1 MTAAF
6 LDSEYPA
13 MDGLAINSVKKW
25 PTLPTQ
31 EEIDILLE
39 EKKLYYPWLHNDHNK
54 RTHDAINLKTQG
66 GIIMRLRKVES
77 KSDSKVELG
86 GYTWTKVGTVGGK
99 DLYLCDEMVESNMPF
114 NKEKNNNWKGSDI
127 RKWLNGPF
135 YNSLSK
141 EDKSKIAKNVD
152 GDNLFC
158 LSIEEAESIP
168 KSIRQIQHSWWLRS
182 PGSNTYYAAYVNPG
196 GSVDING
203 YFVNCVSHGVRPA
216 FLMNSTD
223 KELLKELLSK
233 VRDTYK
239 EYKGACNAYLEAGGD
254 EDDIEDIVRNVN
266 KVL

>member
-1 MTAAF
+1 
-6 LDSEYPA
+6 
-13 MDGLAINSVKKW
+13 
-25 PTLPTQ
+25 
-31 EEIDILLE
+31 
-39 EKKLYYPWLHNDHNK
+39 
-54 RTHDAINLKTQG
+54 
-66 GIIMRLRKVES
+66 MRLRKVEA
-77 KSDSKVELG
+77 KSDNKVELG

-114 NKEKNNNWKGSDI
+114 SKYKDNNWKASDI

-158 LSIEEAESIP
+158 LSTEEAKSIP
-168 KSIRQIQHSWWLRS
+168 KSILSLNRSWWLRS
-182 PGSNTYYAAYVNPG
+182 PGRNIDDVALVDPNGTVDKYG
-196 GSVDING
+196 LSVI
-203 YFVNCVSHGVRPA
+203 YFSYGVRPA

-233 VRDTYK
+233 VSDTYAK
-239 EYKGACNAYLEAGGD
+239 YKGACNAYLEAGGD